1 MTILCDPVPQV
12 AASVANYLHELV
24 QPVDGIP
31 AAGDALVADPAEM
44 VVVLGTGVEL
54 DDALYKQSM
63 QRIRSLGLAA
73 TARIIHGDLLKQD
86 YASADL
92 LTVYLLPIANEKLA
106 PIFEKQLKKGAR
118 IVSHNSEFSG
128 WTAVKVENIE
138 NDGEGH
144 SHKLY
149 LYQR

>member
-1 MTILCDPVPQV
+1 MQV
-12 AASVANYLHELV
+12 FGFPGTLPHELNESPP
-24 QPVDGIP
+24 QP
-31 AAGDALVADPAEM
+31 AAEAAHTAIEDRSEARFRVESIDIGIRLTLLMCAAG
-44 VVVLGTGVEL
+44 VLY
-54 DDALYKQSM
+54 ALYTWDD
-63 QRIRSLGLAA
+63 RSGRQLIVSLLGISAA
-73 TARIIHGDLLKQD
+73 VA
-86 YASADL
+86 

-149 LYQR
+149 LYSK

>member
-1 MTILCDPVPQV
+1 M
-12 AASVANYLHELV
+12 AARKYKA
-24 QPVDGIP
+24 
-31 AAGDALVADPAEM
+31 DAI
-44 VVVLGTGVEL
+44 GVEF
-54 DDALYKQSM
+54 DNALFKRSM
-63 QRIRSLGLAA
+63 QTIKSLGLAA
-73 TARIIHGDLLKQD
+73 SARIIHGDLLRQD

-92 LTVYLLPIANEKLA
+92 LTVYLLPVANAKLA

-118 IVSHNSEFSG
+118 IVSHNSGFSG
-128 WTAVKVENIE
+128 WTAVKVESIE